1 MLEQMRKSSQS
12 LLIYVLF
19 GIVIAVFII
28 SFGPQSRGVS
38 CDGPGSGAD
47 HYAAKVAGDTV
58 STADFRYG
66 YLFLGG
72 AQYPAQMA
80 KQQRLKEMVMD
91 KLIERELL
99 AQEAERLGYVVSDEE
114 VEDLVA
120 ESKMIG
126 LGYPRTINRVQKDG
140 KFNYD
145 AFKNFVQYELSLN
158 PKTFIDEQKREI
170 LASRVRDL
178 MRAGVKVS
186 QDEVKA
192 EFERKGRQVNLEYVR
207 FSNRKYEPAVVVS
220 DAELADYAAKNEAKL
235 REAYE
240 QKKFMYEK
248 VPKEL
253 KLRQILIKTPTS
265 ANADPARA
273 QRRAEQLAAK
283 LKAGEPFA
291 KLAAEANDDAT
302 AKARGGEIGWKRKGA
317 LGLESADDDKLFAAK
332 TGEVVGPFKSKDGFL
347 LLVSDA
353 NREGDLPFDKVKLDL
368 ADEKIRQERASALA
382 KADAQAALAKA
393 RAAEGKSL
401 KSLYPAKSEK
411 ADDADDK
418 SDNDK
423 DNKKDDQK
431 ADKALAK
438 AGAPA
443 ADAPS
448 AEETGLFARR
458 AGRDGAIVEGL
469 GVSNALSNAAF
480 ALKPGAPLA
489 GPFEIAGSWVIVR
502 LKERKEP
509 DLAEFDKKKLELQ
522 RDAELTKAT
531 EVLTDWSHDRC
542 LEARNAKRIV
552 INRDVLRYEDS
563 SEPPLYEPCMPRRM
577 FGG

>member
-47 HYAAKVAGDTV
+47 HYAAKVAGDV
-58 STADFRYG
+58 ISTSDFRYG
-66 YLFLGG
+66 FLFLGG

-99 AQEAERLGYVVSDEE
+99 AQEAQRLGYVVSDEE

-126 LGYPRTINRVQKDG
+126 LGYPRAINRVQKDG
-140 KFNYD
+140 KFNYE

-186 QDEVKA
+186 LDEVKT

-207 FSNRKYEPAVVVS
+207 FSTRKYEPAVVIA

-253 KLRQILIKTPTS
+253 KLRQILIKSPTGAS
-265 ANADPARA
+265 ADPARA
-273 QRRAEQLAAK
+273 QRKADQVAAK

-291 KLAAEANDDAT
+291 KLAAETNDDPA
-302 AKARGGEIGWKRKGA
+302 AKAHGGAIGWKRKGA
-317 LGLESADDDKLFAAK
+317 LGLESADDDKLYAAK
-332 TGEVVGPFKSKDGFL
+332 TGEAVGPFKTKDGFL
-347 LLVSDA
+347 LLVSEA

-368 ADEKIRQERASALA
+368 AEEKMRQDRAGALA
-382 KADAQAALAKA
+382 KADAEAALTRA
-393 RAAEGKSL
+393 RAAEGKAL
-401 KSLYPAKSEK
+401 KDLFPGKSDKASDKADEK
-411 ADDADDK
+411 ADK
-418 SDNDK
+418 
-423 DNKKDDQK
+423 K

-438 AGAPA
+438 AGVPA

-480 ALKPGAPLA
+480 ALQPAAPVA

-509 DLAEFDKKKLELQ
+509 DLAEFAKKKLELQ

-542 LEARNAKRIV
+542 VEARNGRRIL
-552 INRDVLRYEDS
+552 INREVLRYDDS
-563 SEPPLYEPCMPRRM
+563 SDPPPYEPCMPRRM